1 MSSKIGKLINIFQSS
16 RLLKNSFW
24 GIASNILQNLFV
36 SLFFL
41 ILARKYLPEQFAHFL
56 VANTLYQIVAAFS
69 AMGLGQWFI
78 REYVH
83 AKDTSALTRRFLKF
97 QFIFGIIFYFINVL
111 LAYLL
116 YDESIILI
124 LSVVFGLNVLFDN
137 VIYGIKHL
145 NIAEFKQEKTFVI
158 LIIDALLRLLAGC
171 VLFLEPMSVLTL
183 SVVLVA
189 VRFITLNLFFKVGSS
204 NTLTPLSVFRH
215 KTSGEDIKNLIRDN
229 WTFVVIGSVSII
241 FWRMASI
248 VVSKMLLPIDLA
260 NYEISFKIFSLAQV
274 IPLITSASV
283 YPMLV
288 KKYQSN
294 GVDGIQSIY
303 RVLFIFYA
311 FFGLFC
317 YTFIYSFSEAII
329 PFLFGVQYIDNPIFT
344 KQMFLTI
351 LVFPTAL
358 LQANIIVAMKH
369 ERADMIFN
377 VLVLIINLVG
387 CIAGIYYFRTLPVVN
402 YAIFISFLFFH
413 ILQDGFLIK
422 LKIASVREVLLIYL
436 FFAAL
441 VWGYMFLAGKINP
454 YVLFGGFCIVMGAA
468 GYLLI
473 KKYKKALNISF
484 G

>member
-1 MSSKIGKLINIFQSS
+1 MNSKIGKLAETFKNSK
-16 RLLKNSFW
+16 LLKNSFW
-24 GIASNILQNLFV
+24 GIASNILQNVFV

-56 VANTLYQIVAAFS
+56 VANTMYQIVAAFS

-83 AKDTSALTRRFLKF
+83 ANDTSALTKRFLKF
-97 QFIFGIIFYFINVL
+97 QFIFGIIFYFINILIV
-111 LAYLL
+111 YLL
-116 YDESIILI
+116 YKEPDIRMLSI
-124 LSVVFGLNVLFDN
+124 VFGLNVLFDN

-171 VLFLEPMSVLTL
+171 VLFFEPISVLTL
-183 SVVLVA
+183 SIILVA

-215 KTSGEDIKNLIRDN
+215 KTTGEDIKNLIRDN

-241 FWRMASI
+241 FWRMASV
-248 VVSKMLLPIDLA
+248 VVSKMLMAIDLA
-260 NYEISFKIFSLAQV
+260 NYEISFKIFSIAQV

-294 GVDGIQSIY
+294 GVEGIQSIY
-303 RVLFIFYA
+303 RTLFIIYA
-311 FFGLFC
+311 FFGLLC
-317 YTFIYSFSEAII
+317 YTFIYSFSDAII
-329 PFLFGVQYIDNPIFT
+329 PFLFGSQYTNNPVFT

-369 ERADMIFN
+369 ERTDMIFN
-377 VLVLIINLVG
+377 VLVLVINLIG
-387 CIAGIYYFRTLPVVN
+387 CIAGIYYFRTLSVVN
-402 YAIFISFLFFH
+402 YAIFISFLIFH
-413 ILQDGFLIK
+413 ILQDAFLIK
-422 LKIASVREVLLIYL
+422 LKIAPVREVLLIYL
-436 FFAAL
+436 FFGAL
-441 VWGYMFLAGKINP
+441 VTGYMFLADKINP
-454 YVLFGGFCIVMGAA
+454 YLLFTVFCIGMGAA
-468 GYLLI
+468 GYFLI
-473 KKYKKALNISF
+473 KKYKNIESF
-484 G
+484 V